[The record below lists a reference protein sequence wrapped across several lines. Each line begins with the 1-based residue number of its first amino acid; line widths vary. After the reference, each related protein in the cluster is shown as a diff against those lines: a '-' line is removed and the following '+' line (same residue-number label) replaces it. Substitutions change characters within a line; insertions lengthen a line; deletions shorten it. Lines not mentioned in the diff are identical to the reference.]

1 MSDQFT
7 ITYEFTLPDK
17 KKERFDLVF
26 DQKSTELVTGISVE
40 MPFWTEL
47 AYEQCPHCPLNEKKH
62 PHCPVATNLVP
73 AVAHFDQLMSFDK
86 VMVEVISAERRVVRN
101 TSAQEGLSS
110 LMGLLIAGSR
120 CPHTHFFKPMA
131 RFHLPFA
138 SKDETMWRAA
148 ATFLLA
154 DYFRDDSNSNASN
167 RLSLK
172 GLISLYNDI
181 TRLNDAMVQRL
192 RAVAVKDS
200 AVNAL
205 VHLDVFA
212 KFLMPPLEESMAQTK
227 LIFDPFIATLED

>member
-1 MSDQFT
+1 MCDQFT
-7 ITYEFTLPDK
+7 ITYEFSLPDK

-26 DQKSTELVTGISVE
+26 DQQTTELVTNTSVE
-40 MPFWTEL
+40 LPFWSEL
-47 AYEQCPHCPLNEKKH
+47 SYEQCTHCPLNVKSH

-86 VMVEVISAERRVVRN
+86 VTVEVISVERHVVQN

-110 LMGLLIAGSR
+110 LMGLLIAGSS

-154 DYFRDDSNSNASN
+154 DYFRQDSNESN
-167 RLSLK
+167 RLSLN
-172 GLISLYNDI
+172 GLIALYNDI

-192 RAVAVKDS
+192 RAVVVKDS

-212 KFLMPPLEESMAQTK
+212 KFLMPPLDESLAQTK
-227 LIFDPFIATLED
+227 LIFNPFVATLED

>member
-1 MSDQFT
+1 MRDQFT

-17 KKERFDLVF
+17 KKERFVLVF
-26 DQKSTELVTGISVE
+26 DRQTTELVTNSNGE
-40 MPFWTEL
+40 LPFWSEL
-47 AYEQCPHCPLNEKKH
+47 LYEQCPHCPLDVKTH

-73 AVAHFDQLMSFDK
+73 AVAHFNQLMSFDK
-86 VMVEVISAERRVVRN
+86 VMVEVISAERHVVLN

-110 LMGLLIAGSR
+110 LMGLLIAGSK

-148 ATFLLA
+148 ATYLLA
-154 DYFRDDSNSNASN
+154 DYFRGASNRSN
-167 RLSLK
+167 RLSLD
-172 GLISLYNDI
+172 GLITIYNDI

-212 KFLMPPLEESMAQTK
+212 KFLIPPLDESLAQTR